1 MCGTADL
8 RQAVLA
14 RNDDSARA
22 LRAELASRGTVAV
35 NLLSS
40 PGSGKT
46 ALLEAE
52 LALARERGVPVAALT
67 ADLATENDARRLA
80 RTGVPVQQVFTDGLC
95 HLEAVML
102 RGYLAGWLPSG
113 TRVLFVEN
121 VGNLVCPA
129 SYDLGESL
137 RVTLASVT
145 EGEDKPLKYPGAF
158 GLAQLVM
165 VTKTDIAEAVG
176 FDQDTFVRNVA
187 RVNPGVEVVFTSA
200 RAGRGVGALLE
211 RALAVREG
219 AAAHRPVMS
228 RTADRHSPAHPH
240 PDTHPHP
247 HPHPH
252 PDAHGPDTH
261 VHDPALHEHDH
272 DHDPDVHVHVHGAHP
287 HDHPAVPHAHEPDA
301 VPRAHRHGGPVADH
315 R

>member
-1 MCGTADL
+1 MCRTTDL

-14 RNDDSARA
+14 HNDDSARA
-22 LRAELASRGTVAV
+22 LRAGLAARGTVAV
-35 NLLSS
+35 SLLSS

-46 ALLEAE
+46 ALLETE

-80 RTGVPVQQVFTDGLC
+80 RTGVPVQQVLTDGLC

-102 RGYLAGWLPSG
+102 RGYLAGWLPSD

-158 GLAQLVM
+158 GLAQLVL

-176 FDQDTFVRNVA
+176 FDRDTFLAHVA

-200 RAGRGVGALLE
+200 RDGRGRGVLLE
-211 RALAVREG
+211 RALAVRDG
-219 AAAHRPVMS
+219 AEAHRPVMT
-228 RTADRHSPAHPH
+228 RTAGDRDTPSVVLPQTPPDAHAHAHPH
-240 PDTHPHP
+240 EHPHP
-247 HPHPH
+247 HPHPQ
-252 PDAHGPDTH
+252 
-261 VHDPALHEHDH
+261 
-272 DHDPDVHVHVHGAHP
+272 
-287 HDHPAVPHAHEPDA
+287 
-301 VPRAHRHGGPVADH
+301 PVADQL
-315 R
+315 